1 MENQVQQKLPNS
13 TATLVLGIISIV
25 GSCCYGIVGLI
36 CGIIALIISKKAN
49 QLLKENPN
57 GYSDSGNHK
66 AGRICAIIGLV
77 LSAIMVIYMILMIL
91 VWGVALADMND
102 MYNY

>member
-13 TATLVLGIISIV
+13 TATLVLGIISIL

-36 CGIIALIISKKAN
+36 CGIIALFISKKSN

-57 GYSDSGNHK
+57 GYSDSGNLK
-66 AGRICAIIGLV
+66 AGRICAIIGVV
-77 LSAIMVIYMILMIL
+77 LSALMVIYMFLLIV
-91 VWGVALADMND
+91 VWGVALADMNN